1 MQANS
6 PWALLLLIPWAVA
19 VWWMIRGT
27 LRLQGTRK
35 KIAIALRSFILLLVI
50 AIAAGVQPYWH
61 VEQRNVIFV
70 ADRSAS
76 VNADASLG
84 EWIAKA
90 SAAKDEEDQSGIVS
104 IGLDAAIDKV
114 LSPDQ
119 LPSAERYTFRSGV
132 NENFT
137 DLSQALRLA
146 SGMLHEAGGG
156 KIVLLSDG
164 AENAGSMLRQ
174 AELLGHAGIKV
185 DVVPVAAPQRVDASL
200 EAMDV
205 PQTLRQGEKF
215 TFEFTINSTS
225 SGTAK
230 LRLYEDNRELSTSE
244 IVLEPGENRFALQSA
259 ALEPGFHRFR
269 AELYAEG
276 DEREQNNTAYAF
288 SRVSGPPAVLI
299 VEGVPGSS
307 GNVEAA
313 LKASLIR
320 YETIPPERLSVQLA
334 SYAAYDSIILNNVP
348 ATRIAAKP
356 MEWLGKA
363 VSDYGIGLVML
374 GGDNSF
380 GLGGYFQTPI
390 EKALPVY
397 MDLKGKRQLPSLGLI
412 LVIDRSGSMAG
423 GKLELAKEAAM
434 RTIELM
440 RPEDSVGVVAFDSTP
455 WWIVEPTKLTDRE
468 EVLGKIQGI
477 QAEGGTEIFPALDT
491 AYNRLLEMDAQR
503 KHIILLTDGQSA
515 SNPGYAALTQG
526 MVDNTMTMSTVA
538 VGDGAD
544 QVMLEQ
550 LAKQAKGRFYFTND
564 ESTLPAIFSR
574 ETVLMSRTYVV
585 EQNAPPLVGQ
595 AGSWS
600 SMWQN
605 GLPNLQAYIATT
617 AKETAEVALLSPQG
631 DPILARWAYGSGR
644 TVAWTSDLTGKWSRD
659 WVQWAA
665 LPNVLA
671 EWIKWTFPQ
680 FESTPYSASAELD
693 GREAMLRLRAEGS
706 DTAAKLSAV
715 VTDETGKSTTLS
727 PLPAAPGEY
736 AASLPVS
743 EPGVYLMQVNE
754 QTAAAGGA
762 ETPNPGS
769 GTTTGFVIPYSPEYR
784 LTGENGAE
792 ALQQLANATGGRL
805 LSLDAP
811 QEAYRFDPVESRQPY
826 DWTRELLLLILVL
839 WLLDI
844 LLRRLSLPWQRIG
857 RMLLARLGLA
867 GGRLQRKEPAA
878 AAPSGAM
885 SRLQQRKSR
894 TAGFYGERA
903 AGTSDV
909 ASTSR
914 TSGQVQGSASVG
926 QLNGASADLNG
937 VQQASA
943 NTSQTVSRSNRSQA
957 PKPDDQGQAGKQ
969 QREMLDSQHNA
980 AGKSSQ
986 PSASP
991 ANQEAKR
998 AEGQATVNR
1007 LLAAK
1012 KRGNR

>member
-6 PWALLLLIPWAVA
+6 PWALLLLLPWAVA
-19 VWWMIRGT
+19 VWWMIQGT
-27 LRLQGTRK
+27 LRLQGNRK
-35 KIAIALRSFILLLVI
+35 KIAITLRAFILLLII
-50 AIAAGVQPYWH
+50 AIAAGVQPYLRI
-61 VEQRNVIFV
+61 EQRNVIFV

-76 VNADASLG
+76 VNADAALG

-90 SAAKDEEDQSGIVS
+90 SAAKDEADQSGIVS
-104 IGLDAAIDKV
+104 IGLDAAVDKV

-119 LPSAERYTFRSGV
+119 LPSAQRYTFRSGV
-132 NENFT
+132 NEKFT

-174 AELLGHAGIKV
+174 AELLRHAGIEV

-215 TFEFTINSTS
+215 TFEFTINSTA

-230 LRLYEDNRELSTSE
+230 LRLYEDNRELSTSD

-276 DEREQNNTAYAF
+276 DEQGQNNTAYAF

-334 SYAAYDSIILNNVP
+334 SYAAYDSIILNNVS

-412 LVIDRSGSMAG
+412 LVIDRSGSMVG

-468 EVLGKIQGI
+468 AVLDKIQGI
-477 QAEGGTEIFPALDT
+477 QADGGTEIFPALDT
-491 AYNRLLEMDAQR
+491 AYNKLLEMDAQR

-515 SNPGYAALTQG
+515 SNPGYAALTKG
-526 MVDNTMTMSTVA
+526 MVDHKMTMSTVA

-544 QVMLEQ
+544 QAMLEQ

-574 ETVLMSRTYVV
+574 ETVLMSRTYIV
-585 EQNAPPLVGQ
+585 EQNAPPLIGQ

-605 GLPNLQAYIATT
+605 GVPNLQAYIATT

-680 FESTPYSASAELD
+680 FESTPYSATAELD
-693 GREAMLRLRAEGS
+693 GREAMLRLRTEGN

-736 AASLPVS
+736 AASLPIS

-754 QTAAAGGA
+754 QSGGA
-762 ETPNPGS
+762 DEPKTGG

-784 LTGENGAE
+784 LTGENGTE
-792 ALQQLANATGGRL
+792 ALQQLAAATGGRL
-805 LSLDAP
+805 LSLEAP
-811 QEAYRFDPVESRQPY
+811 GEAYRFNPVVSRQPY
-826 DWTRELLLLILVL
+826 DWTRELIILILAL
-839 WLLDI
+839 WLVDI

-857 RMLLARLGLA
+857 RMLLTRLRLV
-867 GGRLQRKEPAA
+867 GGRLQRNEPA

-903 AGTSDV
+903 NTSDV
-909 ASTSR
+909 DRASTSPA
-914 TSGQVQGSASVG
+914 SGQVRGG
-926 QLNGASADLNG
+926 NGALNG
-937 VQQASA
+937 VQGASA
-943 NTSQTVSRSNRSQA
+943 NTSQTASRPSRSQA
-957 PKPDDQGQAGKQ
+957 PKPEDRDQASKQ
-969 QREMLDSQHNA
+969 QREALASQANA
-980 AGKSSQ
+980 LGVVSQ
-986 PSASP
+986 PSVPPSSP
-991 ANQEAKR
+991 ESK
-998 AEGQATVNR
+998 QADAQTAVNR

-1012 KRGNR
+1012 KRGKR

>member
-1 MQANS
+1 MQADS

-19 VWWMIRGT
+19 VWWMIQGT
-27 LRLQGTRK
+27 LRLQGNRK
-35 KIAIALRSFILLLVI
+35 KIAIALRALILLLVI
-50 AIAAGVQPYWH
+50 AIAAGVQPYWR

-90 SAAKDEEDQSGIVS
+90 SAAKDEGDRSGIVS
-104 IGLDAAIDKV
+104 IGLDAVIDKV
-114 LSPDQ
+114 LSTDE

-174 AELLGHAGIKV
+174 AELLKHAGIEV
-185 DVVPVAAPQRVDASL
+185 DVVPIAAPQRVDASL

-230 LRLYEDNRELSTSE
+230 LRLYEDNRELSTSD

-276 DEREQNNTAYAF
+276 DEQGQNNTAYAF

-299 VEGVPGSS
+299 VEGVPDSS

-380 GLGGYFQTPI
+380 GLGGYFQTTI

-412 LVIDRSGSMAG
+412 LVIDRSGSMSG

-440 RPEDSVGVVAFDSTP
+440 RPEDSVGVVAFDSAP
-455 WWIVEPTKLTDRE
+455 WWIVEPTKLTNRDD
-468 EVLGKIQGI
+468 VLGKIQGI
-477 QAEGGTEIFPALDT
+477 QADGGTEIFPALDT
-491 AYNRLLEMDAQR
+491 AYNKLLEMDAQR

-526 MVDNTMTMSTVA
+526 MVDNKMTMSTVA

-574 ETVLMSRTYVV
+574 ETVLMSRTYIV
-585 EQNAPPLVGQ
+585 EQNAPPLIGQ
-595 AGSWS
+595 AGSWAT
-600 SMWQN
+600 MWQN
-605 GLPNLQAYIATT
+605 GLPDLQAYIATT

-659 WVQWAA
+659 WVQWSA

-680 FESTPYSASAELD
+680 FESTPYSATAELD
-693 GREAMLRLRAEGS
+693 GREAMLRLRTEGT

-715 VTDETGKSTTLS
+715 VTDETGTSTTLS

-743 EPGVYLMQVNE
+743 EPGVYLMQVSE
-754 QTAAAGGA
+754 QTAAAGA
-762 ETPNPGS
+762 ATPNTGS

-792 ALQQLANATGGRL
+792 ALQQLATATGGRL

-811 QEAYRFDPVESRQPY
+811 QEVYRFNPVESGQPY
-826 DWTRELLLLILVL
+826 DWTRELLLLILAL

-878 AAPSGAM
+878 AVPSGAM

-894 TAGFYGERA
+894 TAGFYGEQ

-909 ASTSR
+909 ASASPA
-914 TSGQVQGSASVG
+914 SGQAK
-926 QLNGASADLNG
+926 GAGADLAG
-937 VQQASA
+937 VQRAAIHS
-943 NTSQTVSRSNRSQA
+943 SQTASGSNRDQA
-957 PKPDDQGQAGKQ
+957 VQPEGQGQAGKQ
-969 QREMLDSQHNA
+969 HDRQHKFV
-980 AGKSSQ
+980 GTSSQ
-986 PSASP
+986 PSAPP
-991 ANQEAKR
+991 ANPETNPAD
-998 AEGQATVNR
+998 GQATVNR

-1012 KRGNR
+1012 KRGKR

>member
-1 MQANS
+1 MGMQANS

-35 KIAIALRSFILLLVI
+35 KIAITLRAFILLLVI
-50 AIAAGVQPYWH
+50 AIAAGVQPYLRI
-61 VEQRNVIFV
+61 EQRNVIFV

-76 VNADASLG
+76 VNADAALG

-90 SAAKDEEDQSGIVS
+90 SAAKDEADQSGIVS

-174 AELLGHAGIKV
+174 AELLGHAGIEV
-185 DVVPVAAPQRVDASL
+185 DVVPLAAPQRVDASL

-334 SYAAYDSIILNNVP
+334 SYAAYDSIILNNVS

-363 VSDYGIGLVML
+363 VSDYGIGLVMV

-412 LVIDRSGSMAG
+412 LVIDRSGSMVG

-468 EVLGKIQGI
+468 EVLDKIQSI
-477 QAEGGTEIFPALDT
+477 QADGGTEIFPALDT
-491 AYNRLLEMDAQR
+491 AYNKLLEMDAQR

-526 MVDNTMTMSTVA
+526 MVDNKMTMSTVA

-574 ETVLMSRTYVV
+574 ETVLMSRTYIV

-605 GLPNLQAYIATT
+605 GVPNLQAYIATT

-659 WVQWAA
+659 WVQWGA

-680 FESTPYSASAELD
+680 FESTPYSATAALD
-693 GREAMLRLRAEGS
+693 GREAMLRLRTEGS

-715 VTDETGKSTTLS
+715 VTDEAGESTPLS

-736 AASLPVS
+736 AASLPIS
-743 EPGVYLMQVNE
+743 KPGVYLMQVNE
-754 QTAAAGGA
+754 QSAAAGGA
-762 ETPNPGS
+762 EAPNTGS
-769 GTTTGFVIPYSPEYR
+769 TTTGFVIPYSPEYR

-792 ALQQLANATGGRL
+792 ALQQLADATGGRL

-811 QEAYRFDPVESRQPY
+811 QEAYRFNPVESRQPY
-826 DWTRELLLLILVL
+826 DWTRELLLLILLL
-839 WLLDI
+839 WLVDI

-857 RMLLARLGLA
+857 RMLLARLGLV
-867 GGRLQRKEPAA
+867 GGRLQRNEPA

-903 AGTSDV
+903 DTTDV
-909 ASTSR
+909 APTPTSPA
-914 TSGQVQGSASVG
+914 SGQVKGASG
-926 QLNGASADLNG
+926 ALNGIQG
-937 VQQASA
+937 ASA
-943 NTSQTVSRSNRSQA
+943 NTSQTASRPSRAQA
-957 PKPDDQGQAGKQ
+957 PKPDGRGQAGKQ
-969 QREMLDSQHNA
+969 QREMLDSQANA
-980 AGKSSQ
+980 SGNSSQ
-986 PSASP
+986 PSAPPSNP
-991 ANQEAKR
+991 ETKQAD
-998 AEGQATVNR
+998 GQVTVNR

-1012 KRGNR
+1012 KRGKR